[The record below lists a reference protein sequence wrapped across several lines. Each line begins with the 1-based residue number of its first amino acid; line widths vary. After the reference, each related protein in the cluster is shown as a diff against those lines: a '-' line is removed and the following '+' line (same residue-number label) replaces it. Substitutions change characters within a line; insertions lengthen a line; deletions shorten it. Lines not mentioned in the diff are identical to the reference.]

1 MIYIFYLGMYL
12 GIYQVG
18 RCDINSILIIYW
30 HMIHAVYYC
39 VLDSIM
45 QIGIYRYYITLVIIG
60 LMADSSGQYIMY
72 PYRGDIKQFIQVEI
86 RII

>member
-1 MIYIFYLGMYL
+1 
-12 GIYQVG
+12 
-18 RCDINSILIIYW
+18 
-30 HMIHAVYYC
+30 MIHAVYYC

-60 LMADSSGQYIMY
+60 LMADSSVQYIMY

-86 RII
+86 RIIFTPAASYLVPAPARALRLLIHSTR

>member
-1 MIYIFYLGMYL
+1 M
-12 GIYQVG
+12 VH
-18 RCDINSILIIYW
+18 D
-30 HMIHAVYYC
+30 VYYC

-72 PYRGDIKQFIQVEI
+72 PYRGDIKQFIPVEI
-86 RII
+86 RITEKYRKSKIFPESHTGSLFY

>member
-1 MIYIFYLGMYL
+1 
-12 GIYQVG
+12 
-18 RCDINSILIIYW
+18 
-30 HMIHAVYYC
+30 MIHAVYYC

-72 PYRGDIKQFIQVEI
+72 PYRGDMKQFILVEI
-86 RII
+86 RITCTVLRFEIPENFSITPLSDY